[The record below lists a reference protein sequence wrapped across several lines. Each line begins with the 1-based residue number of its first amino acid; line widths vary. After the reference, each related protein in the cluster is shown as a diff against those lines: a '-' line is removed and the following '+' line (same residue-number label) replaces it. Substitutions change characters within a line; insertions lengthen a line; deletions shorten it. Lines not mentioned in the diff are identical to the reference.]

1 MESTHFVWNVDRM
14 LLPIYG
20 EFGIRWYSLLFAGG
34 IVMGYFI
41 MKSIF
46 KAEGKSLEAMEALPT
61 YIILGTLIGA
71 RLGHCLFY
79 EPEVYLRDPIRIL
92 FVHEGGL
99 ASHGG
104 FLGVIL
110 AAALFAKKFKNIP
123 VFWLLDRIAMPAML
137 AAACIRLGNFFN
149 SEILGLPSQVPW
161 AVIFA
166 KYDSIP
172 RHPSQIYEA
181 LGYAWISLVFYIFYL
196 KADRK
201 IPEGRWFGLIMLVS
215 WSFRAA
221 MEHFKENQVAFEQ
234 GLALNM
240 GQLLSIPFLLV
251 GLGCALLIPHKIPFL
266 RKYIEKPVV

>member
-1 MESTHFVWNVDRM
+1 MESSHFVWNVDRM

-79 EPEVYLRDPIRIL
+79 EPQVYLRDPIRIL

-104 FLGVIL
+104 FLGVIV
-110 AAALFAKKFKNIP
+110 ACILFCRKFKNIG

-137 AAACIRLGNFFN
+137 AAACIRIGNFFN
-149 SEILGLPSQVPW
+149 SEIIGLPSNVPW

-166 KYDSIP
+166 KYDGIP

-181 LGYAWISLVFYIFYL
+181 FGYAWIALVFYILFL
-196 KADRK
+196 RNHRK
-201 IPEGRWFGLIMLVS
+201 IPEGRWFGLIMIVS
-215 WSFRAA
+215 WSFRSV
-221 MEHFKENQVAFEQ
+221 MEQFKENQVSFEQ
-234 GLALNM
+234 GMALNM
-240 GQLLSIPFLLV
+240 GQLLSIPFLIV
-251 GLGCALLIPHKIPFL
+251 GLGCAVLIPHRIPFL
-266 RKYIEKPVV
+266 RKFIEKPVF